1 MKILIDIGHPAHVH
15 YFKNFIRI
23 MKSKGHNFLIIARDK
38 EITFDLLVKYNIPY
52 ISRGKGG
59 KSLFSKVIYIP
70 KADLIIYKEAR
81 LFKPDIFL
89 SFGSTYAAHA
99 SKLYGKPHIALDDTE
114 HAKFEL
120 LMYPPFTDVLLNPK
134 CFKKNLGKK
143 QIFFDSY
150 IELSYLHPSLFEVNK
165 GVRKILNLAKSDK
178 FVLFRFISWG
188 ASHDIGQSGIPNDTK
203 LELIKLFEKMGYII
217 FISAEGSL
225 SDDFEKYRIS
235 ISPELIHSILKEADI
250 FIGESGTMATE
261 AAILGTPSV
270 FVNSLDAGVF
280 QDEVKYGILYSYRNA
295 NNLVDKIV
303 SLLKIDNLK
312 EQHIFKSKKLLNNK
326 INVTDFL
333 VWFVENYPK
342 SVTIMKENPDY
353 QYNFN

>member
-1 MKILIDIGHPAHVH
+1 MKIIIDIGHPAHVH

-23 MKSKGHNFLIIARDK
+23 MKVKGHEFLIIARDK
-38 EITFDLLVKYNIPY
+38 EITFDLLQKYGIPY
-52 ISRGKGG
+52 VSRGKGG
-59 KSLFSKVIYIP
+59 KSLLSKIIYIP
-70 KADLIIYKEAR
+70 KADLIIYKKAR
-81 LFKPDIFL
+81 LFKPDIFI

-134 CFKKNLGKK
+134 CFNKNLGKK
-143 QIFFDSY
+143 QILFDSY
-150 IELSYLHPSLFEVNK
+150 IELSYLHPSLFEQDK
-165 GVRKILNLAKSDK
+165 GVRKLLNLSKSER

-188 ASHDIGQSGIPNDTK
+188 ASHDIGQSGIPNATK
-203 LELIKLFEKMGYII
+203 LQLIELFEDIDYKI

-225 SDDFEKYRIS
+225 SSDFEKYRIS
-235 ISPELIHSILKEADI
+235 ISPELIHSVLKEADI

-280 QDEVKYGILYSYRNA
+280 QDEVKYGLLYSYRNA
-295 NNLVDKIV
+295 NNLMENIID
-303 SLLKIDNLK
+303 LLKIDDLK
-312 EQHIFKSKKLLNNK
+312 ERHLLKRKKLLNDK

-333 VWFVENYPK
+333 VWFVEKYPK
-342 SVTIMKENPDY
+342 SIMMMKENPDY
-353 QYNFN
+353 QYRFQ